1 MKILV
6 PLAVQVFGRAANPVV
21 TVNYS
26 NCFLEGKV
34 GLGCIKYGAH
44 LQPKYRGFIN
54 IDEFLQ
60 NENHTK
66 WLLVYLDC
74 LVHFQQL

>member
-6 PLAVQVFGRAANPVV
+6 PLAVQVFGRAGKPVM
-21 TVNYS
+21 TVNHIS
-26 NCFLEGKV
+26 RFLDGKIWM
-34 GLGCIKYGAH
+34 GCIKYGAH